1 MEYNRMRKPLWLVL
15 DGFKFGIFPNENEIW
30 FKKPHV
36 HIVYQKK
43 HVKIAIETL
52 QASNNEGFSASEIRD
67 LKEVVKFQKENFL
80 DFWNVEVAKD
90 KKERGIKD
98 EKRKSLSRKKTSSKG
113 KRRRL

>member
-1 MEYNRMRKPLWLVL
+1 MRKPHWLVL

-36 HIVYQKK
+36 HVVYKKK
-43 HVKIAIETL
+43 HVKIALETL

-67 LKEVVKFQKENFL
+67 LKEVVEDQREKFL
-80 DFWNVEVAKD
+80 ASWNVEVAKD
-90 KKERGIKD
+90 KLERGMKN
-98 EKRKSLSRKKTSSKG
+98 EKRKSLSDKKASSKG